1 MERERPKFE
10 LVTLCPPMMIGPPAH
25 QVYGIANQIESNKF
39 IYDWFF
45 ENGSDEPVSELPVKP
60 APLYLYVDV
69 RVSQFSYLPLF
80 YMTESPFSSPIMVLV

>member
-1 MERERPKFE
+1 MERERPQFE

-25 QVYGIANQIESNKF
+25 QVRGNANQIESNKF

-45 ENGSDEPVSELPVKP
+45 SEECVSGEPVKP

-69 RVSQFSYLPLF
+69 RVSQFSYLSLF
-80 YMTESPFSSPIMVLV
+80 HMTESPFSSPIMILV